1 MSGIISSFINAAA
14 NLGLTSMTNAANEQA
29 ATTAYNRSIEQWN
42 RENAYNSPTAQMER
56 LRQAGLNP
64 NLVYGGGATTLSA
77 HSPSVPVAKVEGH
90 KPIDFDLLGM
100 LQTAQSMR
108 IAKDVSDAGISKT
121 MAEILNL
128 QQQNANLKS
137 QDEVN
142 RANAAYLA
150 QQQLKSMAELKNL
163 NLDFKQKQLNNDLM
177 ESSMSFRKKYFELQ
191 NMEMQEKIN
200 NLKLQSNNLK
210 LQSKGLGYQNATDKF
225 NLERLQTYGVSPN
238 APWYVSTGANVIKN
252 AEPGIKRTGRTMYN
266 LITSKPGVN
275 ETLLYYFWKEL
286 FNF

>member
-1 MSGIISSFINAAA
+1 MDIFGSLVSSLTNV
-14 NLGLTSMTNAANEQA
+14 GLTSMTNAANEQA
-29 ATTAYNRSIEQWN
+29 ATTAYNRGIAQWN

-56 LRQAGLNP
+56 LKQAGLNP

-77 HSPSVPVAKVEGH
+77 HSPSTPVAKVEGH
-90 KPIDFDLLGM
+90 KPIDLDLLSTI
-100 LQTAQSMR
+100 QTAQNMR
-108 IAKDVSDAGISKT
+108 IAKDVSDAGINKT
-121 MAEILNL
+121 NAEILNL

-177 ESSMSFRKKYFELQ
+177 DSSMEFRKKYFQLQ
-191 NMEMQEKIN
+191 NIEMQEKIN
-200 NLKLQSNNLK
+200 NLKLQS
-210 LQSKGLGYQNATDKF
+210 QGLGYNNETDKY
-225 NLERLQTYGVSPN
+225 NLDRLQLYGTSSN
-238 APWYVSTGANVIKN
+238 APWYVNTGTNVLKNLVDKFGTSSVFTKLIK
-252 AEPGIKRTGRTMYN
+252 AM
-266 LITSKPGVN
+266 
-275 ETLLYYFWKEL
+275 

>member
-1 MSGIISSFINAAA
+1 MGIISSFINAAT
-14 NLGLTSMTNAANEQA
+14 NVGLTSMTNAANEQA
-29 ATTAYNRSIEQWN
+29 ATVAYNRGIEQWN

-56 LRQAGLNP
+56 LKQAGLNP

-77 HSPSVPVAKVEGH
+77 HSPSVPVAKVEGQ
-90 KPIDFDLLGM
+90 KPFNLDLLGM

-108 IAKDVSDAGISKT
+108 IAKDVSDVGINKT
-121 MAEILNL
+121 NAEILNL
-128 QQQNANLKS
+128 AQQNANLKS

-142 RANAAYLA
+142 KANAAYLA

-200 NLKLQSNNLK
+200 QLKTQT
-210 LQSKGLGYQNATDKF
+210 QGLGYKNETDAY
-225 NLERLQTYGVSPN
+225 NLDKLKTFGTPSN
-238 APWYVSTGANVIKN
+238 APWYVNTATNVIKN
-252 AEPGIKRTGRTMYN
+252 AEPGLKKTGRTMYN